1 MVLAP
6 QLATWPSGLGKGLQS
21 PVPGFDSLRRLY
33 FVLRL
38 VRELTFL
45 SDSSEG
51 SRFEGSRYLFATFLR
66 LESTAPMI
74 AEAFLS
80 ALYLFIFNAERSI
93 CRLDQ
98 GHPDEAPCLSP
109 RKFLPT
115 YI

>member
-1 MVLAP
+1 M
-6 QLATWPSGLGKGLQS
+6 
-21 PVPGFDSLRRLY
+21 
-33 FVLRL
+33 
-38 VRELTFL
+38 

-74 AEAFLS
+74 AEASLS

-109 RKFLPT
+109 RKFFTDLYLRPRPLSFS
-115 YI
+115 YLGESGQVRFDIG